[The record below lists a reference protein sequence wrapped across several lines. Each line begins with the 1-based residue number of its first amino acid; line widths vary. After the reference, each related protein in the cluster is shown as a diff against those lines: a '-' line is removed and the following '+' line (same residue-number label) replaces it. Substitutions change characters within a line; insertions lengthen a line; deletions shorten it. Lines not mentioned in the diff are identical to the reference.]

1 MKASGGY
8 SVCKYDIGENIKLSA
23 GKLEQQLFSV
33 DCGAIK
39 LSYRR
44 TNLSFIEAGV
54 SELERSVF
62 KVCDSA
68 LPMHLSGVSY
78 GSGCIALIGPMSDY
92 RAVYSAAMEEGDVSV
107 DERKLNDLYLF
118 EELELYELL
127 KGRLSTAVV
136 KSSAICRKI
145 IERVMFIRDV
155 IEVSGLPEFNSLMLK
170 DFQVDISCLL
180 LSLQRFDER
189 CFLLR
194 TNRRVKIIDKAIE
207 FVQSADLSA
216 VTVLDMAKNV
226 CVSQRTLEQAF
237 SHCLGVSPKK
247 YLIYMRFNVIR
258 NLLMRSGADVN
269 IKTIAQRYG
278 VVHMGN
284 FSRAYRDLFDE
295 IPSETR
301 RLAVCE

>member
-1 MKASGGY
+1 MKVSSGC
-8 SVCKYDIGENIKLSA
+8 SVYKFDAGDNVQLSS
-23 GKLEQQLFSV
+23 GRLEQKLFAV

-54 SELERSVF
+54 SELNRSIF
-62 KVCDSA
+62 RVCEST

-78 GSGCIALIGPMSDY
+78 GSGCVALIGPMADY
-92 RAVYSAAMEEGDVSV
+92 RAVYSASMEEGDVSI
-107 DERKLNDLYLF
+107 DEGKLHDLYLF

-136 KSSAICRKI
+136 KSSAICRQI
-145 IERVMFIRDV
+145 IERILFVRDV
-155 IEVSGLPEFNSLMLK
+155 IEISDLPEFNSLMLK
-170 DFQVDISCLL
+170 DFQVDFSYLL
-180 LSLQRFDER
+180 LSLQGFDER
-189 CFLLR
+189 CFPLR

-207 FVQSADLSA
+207 FVQTADLSV

-247 YLIYMRFNVIR
+247 YLIYMRLNVIR
-258 NLLMRSGADVN
+258 KILLRSDGVN
-269 IKTIAQRYG
+269 IKTVAQRYG

-284 FSRAYRDLFDE
+284 FSRAYRDLFGE
-295 IPSETR
+295 SPSETR
-301 RLAVCE
+301 RLAMYA